1 MALSF
6 FKFPKS
12 GGETYLGLFLKED
25 SGTALVLEEKNG
37 ELIILEK
44 QRFNYSNSWGN
55 LIEDVDEVLLKLEKQ
70 TKKNLNKT
78 IIFVYSHFVD
88 EKTGEIKK
96 PYLTTIKD
104 LFKNLELK
112 PLGYI
117 ESYQGVL
124 NHLEDKESSPLTAI
138 LVELDRTN
146 FGVFVYKLGTR
157 VFGESLAR
165 TDNLIDDLTE
175 VFSKLKGNL
184 LPSRIILYNTSDL
197 DSRSAEILAHRWS
210 PQMFVNLP
218 RVEIVKEDDLLR
230 NLVKI
235 FYDQIHQGQSD
246 NKESVK
252 EVMGFMINSD
262 IQKKQPTTNEQTPVK
277 KEGRSFKLNI
287 NINNIISRIG
297 LSGLKMPGGKKITFI
312 VAGLIIGLSLILTE
326 VYFHKADLTV
336 FLPTKAVEKKV
347 SLDELEVPVAT
358 VSADFSKT
366 SSVTGKRDIGE
377 KAKGEVTIHNFDDQE
392 KVFAKATVLQAKG
405 LEFTLDEEVK
415 IASASVLPDNS
426 AKLPGKAKVKVTA
439 NKIGSD
445 SNLAKGQKFN
455 IGSLSI
461 NTYFALNETAFSGGT
476 KKEVKTVSKTD
487 LEDLKTALLTEAKKD
502 LNEKIKK
509 SLKSNEKLFESLTE
523 YEFKSQTFSREV
535 GEEASDLNLKA
546 KIAASYYLYDNR
558 ELLVLIK
565 KSLSKEIPEGYSV
578 DEGKIAYNIT
588 KAKKTGDKI
597 VLEIEVKTNAMKT
610 VNHDKVI
617 MAVTGK
623 RSNQLDKIVKTEFD
637 ALGYK
642 LNIKPSWPFID
653 NFLPLIKKNINLKF
667 SSL

>member
-44 QRFNYSNSWGN
+44 QRFNYSNSWEN

-78 IIFVYSHFVD
+78 IIFIYSHFVD

-165 TDNLIDDLTE
+165 TDNLIDDLSE
-175 VFSKLKGNL
+175 VFSKLKGSL
-184 LPSRIILYNTSDL
+184 LPSRIIFYNTSDL
-197 DSRSAEILAHRWS
+197 DSKSAEILAHRWS

-235 FYDQIHQGQSD
+235 FYDQIHQGQSN
-246 NKESVK
+246 NKEPVK

-262 IQKKQPTTNEQTPVK
+262 IQKKQPANEQFPIK

-287 NINNIISRIG
+287 DINNIISRIG
-297 LSGLKMPGGKKITFI
+297 LSGLKMPGGKKITLI
-312 VAGLIIGLSLILTE
+312 VAGLIIGLSLALTE

-336 FLPTKAVEKKV
+336 FLPTKSVEKKV
-347 SLDELEVPVAT
+347 GLDELKVPAAT
-358 VSADFSKT
+358 ISADFSKT

-392 KVFAKATVLQAKG
+392 KVFAKATVLQTKS
-405 LEFTLDEEVK
+405 LEFTLNEEVK
-415 IASASVLPDNS
+415 VASASVLPDNS

-439 NKIGSD
+439 SKIGSD
-445 SNLAKGQKFN
+445 SNLVKGQKFS

-502 LNEKIKK
+502 LTAKIKK
-509 SLKSNEKLFESLTE
+509 SLKTNEKLFESLTE

-578 DEGKIAYNIT
+578 DEEKIAYNIT

-617 MAVTGK
+617 RAVTGK
-623 RSNQLDKIVKTEFD
+623 RSSQLDKIVKTEFG

-642 LNIKPSWPFID
+642 LDIKPSWPLIG

>member
-44 QRFNYSNSWGN
+44 QRFNYSNSWEN

-124 NHLEDKESSPLTAI
+124 NHLEGKESSPLTAI

-165 TDNLIDDLTE
+165 TDNLIDDLSE
-175 VFSKLKGNL
+175 VFSKLKGSL

-197 DSRSAEILAHRWS
+197 DSKSAEILAHRWS

-246 NKESVK
+246 NKEPVK

-262 IQKKQPTTNEQTPVK
+262 IQKKQPADEQSSVK
-277 KEGRSFKLNI
+277 KEDQSFKLNI
-287 NINNIISRIG
+287 NIKNIISRIG
-297 LSGLKMPGGKKITFI
+297 LSGLKMPGGKKITLI
-312 VAGLIIGLSLILTE
+312 VAGLVIGLSLTLTE

-336 FLPTKAVEKKV
+336 FLPTKSVEKKV
-347 SLDELEVPVAT
+347 GLDELKVPVAT
-358 VSADFSKT
+358 ISADFSKT

-415 IASASVLPDNS
+415 VASASVLPDNS
-426 AKLPGKAKVKVTA
+426 AKLPGKSKAKMTA
-439 NKIGSD
+439 SKIGSD
-445 SNLAKGQKFN
+445 SNLAKGQKFS

-461 NTYFALNETAFSGGT
+461 NTYFALNEAAFSGGT

-487 LEDLKTALLTEAKKD
+487 LEDLKTVLLAEAKKD
-502 LNEKIKK
+502 LTAKIKK
-509 SLKSNEKLFESLTE
+509 SLKTNEKLFESLTE

-546 KIAASYYLYDNR
+546 KVTASYYLYDNR

-578 DEGKIAYNIT
+578 DEEKIAYNIT

-610 VNHDKVI
+610 VAPEKVI

-623 RSNQLDKIVKTEFD
+623 RSSQLDKIVKTEFG

-642 LNIKPSWPFID
+642 LDIKPSWPLIG